1 MTVKS
6 CPICNSVS
14 LFTFFLRCN
23 VPTNENLI
31 FENQDDALD
40 TPRGDLTSVICKDCN
55 FIFNQTFNFSLMN
68 YGDNYE
74 NSQNS
79 SVFFQNHISNLVN
92 DLIKKSNIR
101 DSRILEIGCGDGYFL
116 KQLVQDNSWNN
127 TGIGYD
133 PSYVESKTN
142 LENIRFEKLFFDDSC
157 KEESDFIISRH
168 VIEHIPEPIPFLK
181 NIRKI
186 SKPHTRIFFETP
198 TVEWILKN
206 HVFWDFTY
214 EHCSFFTKNSLTT
227 AFQIAGFKVKSV
239 KPVFNNQYL
248 WLEAVPSNSQIITKN
263 PLLLKSAE
271 IFQSS
276 VKNKKEELTSK
287 FKKLMKHGNIALW
300 GAAGKSVCL
309 ANTIDPNRELIEC
322 LIDLNPKK
330 WGKFI
335 PGTGHEI
342 INFTEIEKR
351 KIKTAI
357 IMNPNYYDEIKKLII
372 EQNLDIILIN
382 SE

>member
-14 LFTFFLRCN
+14 LFTFFSRDN

-31 FENQDDALD
+31 FENYDDALNI
-40 TPRGDLTSVICKDCN
+40 TRGNLTSTICKVCD
-55 FIFNQTFNFSLMN
+55 FVFNQSFDFSLMN
-68 YGDNYE
+68 YGSNYE

-79 SVFFQNHISNLVN
+79 SVFFQNHISNLIN
-92 DLIKKSNIR
+92 DLIVKSQIR
-101 DSRILEIGCGDGYFL
+101 NSKILEIGCGNGYFL
-116 KQLVQDNSWNN
+116 KQLVKNDSWKNF
-127 TGIGYD
+127 GIGYD
-133 PSYVESKTN
+133 PSYIESKKN
-142 LENIRFEKLFFDDSC
+142 SQNIRFEKSFFDDSC
-157 KEESDFIISRH
+157 KEDSDLIISRH

-181 NIRKI
+181 SIRKI
-186 SKPHTRIFFETP
+186 SKPQTKIFFETP
-198 TVEWILKN
+198 TIEWILKN

-239 KPVFNNQYL
+239 KSVFNNQYL
-248 WLEAVPSNSQIITKN
+248 WLEAVPSISQNITTN
-263 PLLLKSAE
+263 PSLQKHAKV
-271 IFQSS
+271 FQSF
-276 VKNKKEELTSK
+276 VKNKEEKLKSK
-287 FKKLMKHGNIALW
+287 FKKLMKNGNIALW
-300 GAAGKSVCL
+300 GAAGKGVCM
-309 ANTIDPNRELIEC
+309 ANTIDPKHEFIEC

-342 INFTEIEKR
+342 INSTEIEKR

-357 IMNPNYYDEIKKLII
+357 VMNPNYYNEIKKLIK

>member
-1 MTVKS
+1 MIIKI
-6 CPICNSVS
+6 CPVCNSTS
-14 LFTFFLRCN
+14 LFTFFLRSN

-31 FENQDDALD
+31 FENQDDALNV
-40 TPRGDLTSVICKDCN
+40 PRGNLTSVICKDCN

-92 DLIKKSNIR
+92 DLIEKSNIR

-116 KQLVQDNSWNN
+116 KQLVQDDSWNN
-127 TGIGYD
+127 VGIGYD

-142 LENIRFEKLFFDDSC
+142 LENIRFEKSFFDDSC

-168 VIEHIPEPIPFLK
+168 VIEHIPEPISFLK

-186 SKPHTRIFFETP
+186 SKPQTRIFFETP

-214 EHCSFFTKNSLTT
+214 EHCSFFTKNSLIT
-227 AFQIAGFKVKSV
+227 AFQIAGFKIKSVKSV
-239 KPVFNNQYL
+239 FKNQYL
-248 WLEAVPSNSQIITKN
+248 WLEAIPSNSQIITKN
-263 PLLLKSAE
+263 SSLLKSAE

-276 VKNKKEELTSK
+276 VKNKKEELKSK

-300 GAAGKSVCL
+300 GAAGKGVCL
-309 ANTIDPNRELIEC
+309 ANIIDPNREFIEC

-372 EQNLDIILIN
+372 EQNIDLILIN